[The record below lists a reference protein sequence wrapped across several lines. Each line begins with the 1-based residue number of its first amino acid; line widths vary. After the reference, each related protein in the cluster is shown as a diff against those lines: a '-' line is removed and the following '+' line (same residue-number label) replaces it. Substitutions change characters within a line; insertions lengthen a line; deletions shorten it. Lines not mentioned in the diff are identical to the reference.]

1 MAKAEARIT
10 ANSSDFQQKMKEMVN
25 QMKSLS
31 SEFGVA
37 QAQAK
42 LLGNA
47 SDVLKSKIAELTSKV
62 ELQKDVVKANEEQHE
77 RLTSD
82 LEKERAKHE
91 TLTAKLQQAKAA
103 YSETAAQT
111 GKNSD
116 ESKALKSQISDLEQQ
131 LGKCTTSIEK
141 QEKGLANHEAKTN
154 KSKIALAEM
163 ELELRELNAELA
175 KTPWDNFA
183 KGADKVASA
192 AESAGKKMTVV
203 STAIVAAGTY
213 SAKAAIEFESA
224 FTGVKKTVDGTAEQ
238 LESLKQGIIDMSK
251 ELPASTT
258 EISAVAEAAGQLGI
272 KTDDILSFTRVMI
285 DLGEATN
292 LSADEAATALAKFA
306 NVVKM
311 DAANY
316 DRLGSTIVAL
326 GNNFA
331 TTEADIVSMATRLAS
346 TGEVVGLSEAQIM
359 AIATALSSV
368 GIEAEAG
375 GSAVSKLLKQMEV
388 AVQMY
393 GTASQTINATGYSL
407 RELELMA
414 SLNSKEFKGV
424 AESLGLTTT
433 ELKNYMSNASSLEQ
447 FANVAGVSADQFIQ
461 AWGTDAV
468 GALSMFIGGLNDT
481 ERTGKSAVE
490 LLNEMGLTE
499 VRLSNAVLSLA
510 SSDGVL
516 TSALETSNAAWDQNN
531 ALTNEATQRY
541 ATTESRIA
549 MMKNTISALAVSFGE
564 KLLPIIESAVA
575 KISELA
581 EKFNGLSD
589 SQQQTIIKVA
599 AVVAAIG
606 PALLAFSKLASGAS
620 TVATIIGKVSG
631 AIAGAG
637 GLSGVLSAVCSPVGL
652 VVAAIAALVVGL
664 GYVIATNDDVRG
676 SLLSVIN
683 DLKSAVQ
690 PAIEFITNTVIPN
703 LQTAWERLQVMLKPF
718 ADFLVGMFTSCWTDF
733 IIPAL
738 EWVAGT
744 VIPTVTATF
753 QNLWNNV
760 IVPLATFL
768 DSVFTPVIR
777 IVSEVLTML
786 WNNVVVPLAQA
797 IGGVF
802 ATAWEGMMKIFNEVV
817 IPRVNKVIQVLQF
830 LWTNVL
836 QPVVEW
842 LWNTFQPI
850 FQNVFEFIGGLFG
863 TLKEIFSGLINFVVG
878 VFTGD
883 WKQAWEGIKQIF
895 SGLWDSIVLYVEYVC
910 NQFNTIFGDA
920 FRAIGQFFTDLW
932 NGIKDFFVNLW
943 NSIVQFCS
951 NTFNS
956 IKEKATSIFTAIR
969 DTLANI
975 WEGIKNVVQ
984 VGIMFIVNLFKAAF
998 DLITLP
1004 FRFIWENCKDTI
1016 MSVWNSIKSTI
1027 DTVLNSIKTA
1037 ISTAWNA
1044 VKTTVTNAVNAIK
1057 STVSSVWNSIKS
1069 AIDTVLNSIKTAVS
1083 TAFNAVK
1090 TTITNA
1096 VNSAKSTV
1104 TSVFNSIKSAIDT
1117 AVNGAK
1123 NTITNVFNS
1132 IKTTISNAVNS
1143 VKNTVQSVFNS
1154 IKSAME
1160 TPINNAKNAISNAFN
1175 SVKSSISNT
1184 INSIKSTVQSVFNSI
1199 KSAIETPINNAKN
1212 TVTNVISKIK
1222 SAFNFS
1228 WSLPKLKLPHFS
1240 IKGEFSL
1247 SPPSVP
1253 YLSIDWY
1260 KNGGIMTQPTVFGA
1274 VGTRLLA
1281 GGEAGAE
1288 AILPLEPFYQRLSA
1302 ILDSKYEKLKE
1313 NNIIRVTA
1321 ISMLDGEVIAEHTTE
1336 MVTDNIVKDVQS
1348 RR

>member
-10 ANSSDFQQKMKEMVN
+10 ANSSDFQSKMKEMVKE
-25 QMKSLS
+25 MKNLS

-47 SDVLKSKIAELTSKV
+47 SDLLKSKIAELTSKV
-62 ELQKDVVKANEEQHE
+62 ELQKSIVKANDEQHE
-77 RLTSD
+77 RLTAD

-91 TLTAKLQQAKAA
+91 TLTAKLKTAKDA
-103 YSETAAQT
+103 YKETADQT

-116 ESKALKSQISDLEQQ
+116 ESKALKAQISELEEQ
-131 LGKCTTSIEK
+131 LGDCTKSIEK
-141 QEKGLANHEAKTN
+141 QENKLAAHEAKTN
-154 KSKIALAEM
+154 KSKVALANM
-163 ELELRELNAELA
+163 EAELKDLRTEMA
-175 KTPWDNFA
+175 KMPWDNFA
-183 KGADKVASA
+183 KGADKVASV

-203 STAIVAAGTY
+203 STAIAAAGTY

-238 LESLKQGIIDMSK
+238 LETLKQGIIDMSK

-272 KTDDILSFTRVMI
+272 KTDDILGFTRVMI

-292 LSADEAATALAKFA
+292 LSADEAASALAKFA

-311 DAANY
+311 DAENY

-424 AESLGLTTT
+424 AESLGMTTT

-461 AWGTDAV
+461 AWGMDAV

-516 TSALETSNAAWDQNN
+516 TSALETSNAAWNQNN

-549 MMKNTISALAVSFGE
+549 MMKNTIGALAVSFGE
-564 KLLPIIESAVA
+564 KLLPIVESAVN
-575 KISELA
+575 KISALA

-606 PALLAFSKLASGAS
+606 PGLLAFSKLASGVS
-620 TVATIIGKVSG
+620 TVSSVIGSLSG

-637 GLSGVLSAVCSPVGL
+637 GLSGVLSALCSPVGL
-652 VVAAIAALVVGL
+652 VIAAVAALVAGL
-664 GYVIATNDDVRG
+664 GYVIATNEDVRN
-676 SLLSVIN
+676 SLLSVIG

-703 LQTAWERLQVMLKPF
+703 LQAAWERLQVMLKPF
-718 ADFLVGMFTSCWTDF
+718 ADFLVSMFTSCWTDF

-760 IVPLATFL
+760 IVPLAGFL

-802 ATAWEGMMKIFNEVV
+802 ATTWEGMAKIFNEVV

-863 TLKEIFSGLINFVVG
+863 TLKEIFSGLINFIVG

-883 WKQAWEGIKQIF
+883 WKQAWDGIKQIF
-895 SGLWDSIVLYVEYVC
+895 TGLWDSIVLFVDYVC
-910 NQFNTIFGDA
+910 KQLETIFGDA
-920 FRAIGQFFTDLW
+920 FRAIGDFFTNLW

-943 NSIVQFCS
+943 NGIVEFCS
-951 NTFNS
+951 NTFNA
-956 IKEKATSIFTAIR
+956 IREKVTSVFTTIR
-969 DTLANI
+969 DTITNI
-975 WEGIKNVVQ
+975 WNGIKTV
-984 VGIMFIVNLFKAAF
+984 I
-998 DLITLP
+998 
-1004 FRFIWENCKDTI
+1004 
-1016 MSVWNSIKSTI
+1016 NSALDAIKNA
-1027 DTVLNSIKTA
+1027 V
-1037 ISTAWNA
+1037 STAWNA
-1044 VKTTVTNAVNAIK
+1044 VKSTITNVMNGIKNTVQSVWNAIKTAITNIVNGIK
-1057 STVSSVWNSIKS
+1057 STVTNVFNAIRSAIETAINGAKNAISTVFNAIKNTVTNIVNGIKNTVSSVFNAIRS
-1069 AIDTVLNSIKTAVS
+1069 AIETAINGAKNAVS
-1083 TAFNAVK
+1083 TVFNAIK
-1090 TTITNA
+1090 N
-1096 VNSAKSTV
+1096 TV
-1104 TSVFNSIKSAIDT
+1104 TNVVNGIKNTVSNVFNAIRSAIEKPINTAKNTISSVFNSIKS
-1117 AVNGAK
+1117 
-1123 NTITNVFNS
+1123 
-1132 IKTTISNAVNS
+1132 TISNVINGI
-1143 VKNTVQSVFNS
+1143 KNTVS
-1154 IKSAME
+1154 
-1160 TPINNAKNAISNAFN
+1160 
-1175 SVKSSISNT
+1175 
-1184 INSIKSTVQSVFNSI
+1184 SVFNSI
-1199 KSAIETPINNAKN
+1199 KSAIEKPINKARE
-1212 TVTNVISKIK
+1212 TVSNVINKIK
-1222 SAFNFS
+1222 SVFNFS
-1228 WSLPKLKLPHFS
+1228 WSLPPLKMPHFS

-1247 SPPSVP
+1247 NPLSVP
-1253 YLSIDWY
+1253 HLAIDWY
-1260 KNGGIMTQPTVFGA
+1260 RNGGIMTQPTIFG
-1274 VGTRLLA
+1274 GIGNTLLA
-1281 GGEAGAE
+1281 GGEAGDE

-1302 ILDSKYEKLKE
+1302 ILDKKYEKLKKSQ
-1313 NNIIRVTA
+1313 IIRVTA
-1321 ISMLDGEVIAEHTTE
+1321 VSMLDGEVIAEHTTE